1 MTSTSV
7 EPGESGVEV
16 GVAPLR
22 VVTAASLFDGHDAA
36 INVMRRLIQSRG
48 AEVIHLGHNRGVAE
62 VVRAAI
68 QEDADAVAISSYQG
82 GHVEYFRY
90 MVEMLRE
97 RGAGGIRVFGGG
109 GGTIT
114 PTEIAE
120 LQALGVE
127 RIYHPNDGLELGL
140 EGMIDDLVA
149 RASKQRRGVSPSVL
163 EGPPTQ
169 IYDNDLAIAE
179 TLSALEDGVL
189 VGDAL
194 DERLTAWETAGA
206 ATPVVGITGTGG
218 AGKSTVTDEIL
229 ARLLEWFPELS
240 IAVVAVDPTRRRT
253 GGALLG
259 DRIRMNSLRSERHV
273 HALLR
278 HPPPERRHERD
289 PRCRRVVPAGPGF
302 EIVIVETAGIGQSD
316 SEIVDLVDL
325 PLYVMTP
332 EYGAASQLEK
342 IDMLDLAALVVLNKF
357 DRRGGEDALRDV
369 RKQWRRNRVAFTLS
383 DDEVPVYPTIASRF
397 GDPGITRVSTAL
409 VRMLASRTGAEEWQV
424 PEGIEARRTRS
435 WALIP
440 AARIG
445 YLAEIADARARARGP
460 RRRAGRAAQT
470 RHSSSTAPCARS
482 GSGAAGRA
490 RAPCGRGRRPAGA
503 GAPAQPLRRR
513 PRRARGEPLALL
525 RSWDAGVAAVTAERS
540 TRTTSAAG
548 SHRRELPRHAERQ
561 LRIPKVALPSF
572 DELGRPAPLPA
583 EGEPARARSRSPR
596 ASIPYRREEEDP
608 TRMFAGEGRPERT
621 NRRFHYVAARP
632 AGDAAVDGVRLRHAL
647 RRGSRPSGR
656 TSTARSATPASRS
669 RRSTTRRSSTRASTS
684 ARRRPRSR

>member
-163 EGPPTQ
+163 EDPPTQ

-259 DRIRMNSLRSERHV
+259 DRIRMNSLRSERTFMRSFATRRQNV
-273 HALLR
+273 ATSATLGAAVSFLR
-278 HPPPERRHERD
+278 AQRF
-289 PRCRRVVPAGPGF
+289 G
-302 EIVIVETAGIGQSD
+302 IVIVETAGIGQSD

-342 IDMLDLAALVVLNKF
+342 IDMLDLASLVVLNKF

-397 GDPGITRVSTAL
+397 GDPGITRVTTAL

-424 PEGIEARRTRS
+424 PEGVEGGVPVS

-445 YLAEIADARARARGP
+445 YLGEIAAHARDLERRVDELARSADEAQQLYGALRALGDPALPAELERPANEAGGP
-460 RRRAGRAAQT
+460 RSWGACAA
-470 RHSSSTAPCARS
+470 STAP
-482 GSGAAGRA
+482 
-490 RAPCGRGRRPAGA
+490 P
-503 GAPAQPLRRR
+503 
-513 PRRARGEPLALL
+513 
-525 RSWDAGVAAVTAERS
+525 S
-540 TRTTSAAG
+540 TR
-548 SHRRELPRHAERQ
+548 
-561 LRIPKVALPSF
+561 
-572 DELGRPAPLPA
+572 
-583 EGEPARARSRSPR
+583 SR
-596 ASIPYRREEEDP
+596 
-608 TRMFAGEGRPERT
+608 
-621 NRRFHYVAARP
+621 
-632 AGDAAVDGVRLRHAL
+632 
-647 RRGSRPSGR
+647 
-656 TSTARSATPASRS
+656 ASRS
-669 RRSTTRRSSTRASTS
+669 RCCARGTPAS
-684 ARRRPRSR
+684 PP